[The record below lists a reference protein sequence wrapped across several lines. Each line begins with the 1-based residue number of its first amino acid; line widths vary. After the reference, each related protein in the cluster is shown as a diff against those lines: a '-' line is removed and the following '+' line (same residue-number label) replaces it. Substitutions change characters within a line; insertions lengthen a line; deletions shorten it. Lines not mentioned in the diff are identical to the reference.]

1 MRWGDLNGKIIHSDS
16 ELNEQKR
23 GLGMKIII
31 VGCGQVG
38 RTLAD
43 ELNREDNEVTI
54 IDRRYAVVEE
64 ISNKYDVMGVVGNG
78 ASYQVQKE
86 AGIEQADLLIA
97 VTDSD
102 ELNYLSCLI
111 AKHAG
116 NCQTIARV
124 CNPEYSQEVG
134 IIKEALGLAM
144 TINPEYAT
152 AMEIA
157 RVLRF
162 PSAIK
167 INTFAK
173 GRVEMLKF
181 KIPENSSLEGMT
193 MLEIG
198 PKLKV
203 DVMIC
208 AVERGGEIYIPK
220 GDFALQQKDVVSM
233 ITDPKTAS
241 NFFKKI
247 GIETHQVKDAM
258 IIGGDTT
265 AFYLAK
271 MLMQMGID
279 IKLIEQKKDR
289 CEELAEKLPKAQ
301 IIQGKGTDQRLLIEE
316 GVESAE
322 AFVTLTNYDEENVM
336 LSLFARTKTKGK
348 IATKINRMEF
358 DQVIRELD
366 LDTTVYP
373 KKITAQNILRFVRAM
388 KNSIGCNVETMYRIL
403 DEKAEALEFVVKSN
417 SSLLGIPLEELQ
429 IDENTLVA
437 CIIRNRKMIL
447 PRGKDVMQ
455 VGDSVVVVTAMLGI
469 KDISEVIHIRE
480 KED

>member
-1 MRWGDLNGKIIHSDS
+1 
-16 ELNEQKR
+16 
-23 GLGMKIII
+23 MKIII

-54 IDRRYAVVEE
+54 IDRRYAIVEE

-86 AGIEQADLLIA
+86 AGIEHADLLIA

-102 ELNYLSCLI
+102 ELNYLCCLI

-134 IIKEALGLAM
+134 MIKEALGLAM

-152 AMEIA
+152 AAEIA

-181 KIPENSSLEGMT
+181 KIPENSSLTGMT
-193 MLEIG
+193 MLEIA

-208 AVERGGEIYIPK
+208 AVEREGEIYIPK
-220 GDFALQQKDVVSM
+220 GDFALQQKDVVS
-233 ITDPKTAS
+233 
-241 NFFKKI
+241 
-247 GIETHQVKDAM
+247 M

-403 DEKAEALEFVVKSN
+403 DEKAEALEFVVKNN

-469 KDISEVIHIRE
+469 KDISDVIHIRE